1 MFRQHRHFNQRN
13 QANNQRRKSAVPQG
27 PRVVIPLKPD
37 FSLSE
42 SRTVKFSISLPV
54 EDEEGAYEKTVVEV
68 PKLTDDATPM
78 QALNFVREFF
88 SACETMSWTTGA
100 KRFEKIKQV
109 LEGKH
114 KAVLLTYMNEENS
127 RSVDSFQAAMDT
139 ILAEFFEETV
149 DYEDQMVYL
158 RTGLKKPS
166 TMSPKEFATL
176 LEMANEYV
184 KLIPG
189 APDNSAG
196 LTSNEMCRVY
206 LNAMPI
212 QWQRN
217 FNNAG
222 KNVFTETI
230 QSMRTYFEAQ
240 AVQDPYT
247 PRRQPGDGNSQ
258 EERGN
263 RNSNGRNGN
272 RNTNHNNRNQGRNNN
287 NYRGNNANNNSNNQG
302 RLDANSPCPLPNH
315 RGHTI
320 GQCRTLGHA
329 VGNNTRNNNNN
340 NGSSNSNGNNRYNY
354 RPRNHESNVVENQGN
369 QGNPQQ
375 PPNGESHLMEFQ
387 DDPQDNFAILETYE
401 AEIEELE
408 PEYYDNETV
417 KSTNTSFK
425 QVTQEESLPLLLV
438 VTKGVNEAPH
448 KLILRALAD
457 SGGSHCL
464 VKSDKIPSSVEII
477 KEPGRRFNTTQGNFN
492 PIGYVNLKDVSF
504 PEFSHTRRLPNV
516 KCYVFDA
523 PCRYD
528 LIIGR
533 DTLRDCGMMI
543 DFGHEQLSW
552 FENTVAFRTLSQ
564 FMDNATVRTALE
576 VPPYQVRIAESNST
590 ESFYNVA
597 GPLKASDYRKVE
609 IGTIVSKQTHLD
621 MAQQTDL
628 LKMLKQ
634 FDQLFSGKIGHYTK
648 RKFHIDLVEDATPFH
663 CKQPY
668 PVPLVDRETVK
679 AELERQVDLGLL
691 ERVYESEW
699 GMPMFAT
706 KKSDGSIRTVDD
718 LRQLNKVIKR
728 VHYTLPKIRDI
739 FERRK
744 GYRFLTK
751 LDISMQY
758 YCFHLDEQSS
768 WYCVIVT
775 PFGKFRR
782 LVLPMGLANSPDWA
796 QATMEEVLQ
805 DVLQDIEIY
814 IDDIA
819 IFSKNWEDH
828 IQLVSKVLRLLQDNG
843 FTVKPEKCE
852 WAVQETNFLGF
863 WFTPDGLKQWH
874 KKIEAIQK
882 LAKPKTLKQLRAF
895 VGVVNFYKLFYH
907 RRAHIMGPLTNL
919 NGLDKYEGQRNF
931 SKYWTQDHDKAF
943 EDTKRMVA
951 KEVLLS
957 YPDPNKPFTIETDAS
972 DTQIGAVILQDNKPV
987 AFHSRK
993 LTGAQSR
1000 YPIPDKEALAIVEV
1014 LTVFRSMLLGAK
1026 LHIKTDHMNLTR
1038 DDIKS
1043 QRLLN
1048 WRLLIEEYAPT
1059 ITYVSGEEN
1068 VGADFLSR
1076 YPLQS
1081 SAEEE
1086 QEIALIP
1093 DSRALEDS
1101 KLSEVMLYYPEEI
1114 ETFPLRFET
1123 LHNSQ
1128 LQDASVQQ
1136 LSDQEG
1142 YAMEEFYGFQFVCKT
1157 DPEQDPRIVIPEA
1170 LVNDAIK
1177 WYHYV
1182 GGHVGSTRLYQT
1194 LSTHFYFKGLKQRV
1208 EEYVSTCDSCQRNK
1222 NPGRGVGELPPRQ
1235 ATELP
1240 FEQVAVDSIGPWEI
1254 TIQGIGVI
1262 KFKALTIIDTATLLV
1277 EAGRVENSSSA
1288 QAALVF
1294 ENQWLARYPRPLTC
1308 IFDQGTEFEGAFLRC
1323 LHRNGIQAVPTTV
1336 KNPQANAICERMH
1349 STLGDILR
1357 TLLREQPPATIV
1369 DAYGIIDNALASVI
1383 FALRSSINRT
1393 FGVSPGALVFQ
1404 RDMFHPIPLMIGY
1417 NQIRTE
1423 RQRIIDDNNRRANL
1437 RRRYHDY
1444 QPDDQVLILKYN
1456 PSKLDERAQGPF
1468 RIHSVHTNGTVTI
1481 ERRPNVLERI
1491 NIRRIRPYRTNE
1503 HLHNNT

>member
-1 MFRQHRHFNQRN
+1 MFRQNRYSNQRQFNQRN
-13 QANNQRRKSAVPQG
+13 QSNQRCKSAVPQG

-42 SRTVKFSISLPV
+42 SRTVKFSVSLPV
-54 EDEEGAYEKTVVEV
+54 AGQEGAYEKTVVEV
-68 PKLTDDATPM
+68 PKLTDDATAM
-78 QALNFVREFF
+78 QALHFVREFF

-100 KRFEKIKQV
+100 KRFEKVKQV

-114 KAVLLTYMNEENS
+114 KDVLLTYMNAEAS
-127 RSVDSFQAAMDT
+127 RSVDSFQDAMDT
-139 ILAEFFEETV
+139 ILAEFFEETI
-149 DYEDQMVYL
+149 DYEDQMLYL

-189 APDNSAG
+189 APDDSAG
-196 LTSNEMCRVY
+196 LTPNEMCRVY
-206 LNAMPI
+206 LHAMPI
-212 QWQRN
+212 HWQRN

-222 KNVFTETI
+222 KNVFSETI
-230 QSMRTYFEAQ
+230 QSMRVYFEAQ
-240 AVQDPYT
+240 AVQDPFT
-247 PRRQPGDGNSQ
+247 PRNPSGDSNAEDRSHRNNGRNRSFNQ
-258 EERGN
+258 GN
-263 RNSNGRNGN
+263 RNQG
-272 RNTNHNNRNQGRNNN
+272 NRNQGRNNN
-287 NYRGNNANNNSNNQG
+287 YRNNNANNNSNNQG
-302 RLDANSPCPLPNH
+302 RVDANSSCPLPNH

-320 GQCRTLGHA
+320 GQCRTLNHA
-329 VGNNTRNNNNN
+329 VGSNNSRNNSNH
-340 NGSSNSNGNNRYNY
+340 NGSSNANGNNRYNY
-354 RPRNHESNVVENQGN
+354 RSRNHESNVVENQGN
-369 QGNPQQ
+369 QANPQQ
-375 PPNGESHLMEFQ
+375 PPNGESHLIEFQ
-387 DDPQDNFAILETYE
+387 DDPQDDFAILESYE
-401 AEIEELE
+401 AEVEELE
-408 PEYYDNETV
+408 PEYYNNEPV
-417 KSTNTSFK
+417 SSANNSIK
-425 QVTQEESLPLLLV
+425 QLSQEESLPLLLV
-438 VTKGVNEAPH
+438 ITKGINETPH
-448 KLILRALAD
+448 NLILRALAD

-464 VKSDKIPSSVEII
+464 VNANKVPSSVEVI
-477 KEPGRRFNTTQGNFN
+477 KEPGRRFNTTQGNFTST
-492 PIGYVNLKDVSF
+492 GYVNLKDVSF
-504 PEFSHTRRLPNV
+504 PEFSHTRRLPNF

-533 DTLRDCGMMI
+533 DALP
-543 DFGHEQLSW
+543 
-552 FENTVAFRTLSQ
+552 
-564 FMDNATVRTALE
+564 LE
-576 VPPYQVRIAESNST
+576 VSPYQVQIAEGNSN

-609 IGTIVSKQTHLD
+609 IETVVAKQTHLD
-621 MAQQTDL
+621 TAQQTDL
-628 LKMLKQ
+628 LKVLKQ
-634 FDQLFSGKIGHYTK
+634 YDELFSGKIGHYTK
-648 RKFHIDLVEDATPFH
+648 RKFHIDIVENSTPFH

-728 VHYTLPKIRDI
+728 VHYILPKIQDI

-758 YCFHLDEQSS
+758 YCFHLDEESS

-796 QATMEEVLQ
+796 QATIEEVLH
-805 DVLQDIEIY
+805 DVLADIEIY

-819 IFSKNWEDH
+819 IFSKTWEDH

-882 LAKPKTLKQLRAF
+882 LTKPKTLKQLRAF
-895 VGVVNFYKLFYH
+895 VGLVNFYKLFYH
-907 RRAHIMGPLTNL
+907 RRAHIMGPLTDL

-931 SKYWTQDHDKAF
+931 SKYWTPVHDKAF

-993 LTGAQSR
+993 LTGAQGR

-1026 LHIKTDHMNLTR
+1026 LNIKTDHMNLTR

-1086 QEIALIP
+1086 QENALIP
-1093 DSRALEDS
+1093 DSRALEES

-1128 LQDASVQQ
+1128 LQDATIQQ
-1136 LSDQEG
+1136 LHEQDG
-1142 YAMEEFYGFQFVCKT
+1142 YGIEEFYGFEFVCKT

-1170 LVNDAIK
+1170 LINDAIK
-1177 WYHYV
+1177 WYHHV
-1182 GGHVGSTRLYQT
+1182 GGHIGSTRLYQT

-1357 TLLREQPPATIV
+1357 TLVTRTAT
-1369 DAYGIIDNALASVI
+1369 S
-1383 FALRSSINRT
+1383 
-1393 FGVSPGALVFQ
+1393 
-1404 RDMFHPIPLMIGY
+1404 
-1417 NQIRTE
+1417 
-1423 RQRIIDDNNRRANL
+1423 NNR
-1437 RRRYHDY
+1437 
-1444 QPDDQVLILKYN
+1444 
-1456 PSKLDERAQGPF
+1456 
-1468 RIHSVHTNGTVTI
+1468 
-1481 ERRPNVLERI
+1481 
-1491 NIRRIRPYRTNE
+1491 
-1503 HLHNNT
+1503 

>member
-1 MFRQHRHFNQRN
+1 MFRQNRYSNNRQS
-13 QANNQRRKSAVPQG
+13 NQRRKSAVPQG

-42 SRTVKFSISLPV
+42 SRTVKFSVSLPV
-54 EDEEGAYEKTVVEV
+54 AGQEGAYEKTVVEV

-78 QALNFVREFF
+78 QALHFVREFS

-100 KRFEKIKQV
+100 KRFEKVKQV

-114 KAVLLTYMNEENS
+114 KDVLLTYMNAEAS
-127 RSVDSFQAAMDT
+127 RSVDSFQDAMDT

-166 TMSPKEFATL
+166 TISPKEFATL
-176 LEMANEYV
+176 LEMANEQISITLGRMFTQKPFNQCV
-184 KLIPG
+184 STSRHNRSKILTPQEDHPVMVTTKKKEATAIAMDATATVITIIPTVTKDVITTIVETT
-189 APDNSAG
+189 PTTTVTIKDES
-196 LTSNEMCRVY
+196 
-206 LNAMPI
+206 MPI
-212 QWQRN
+212 HH
-217 FNNAG
+217 ALCLTI
-222 KNVFTETI
+222 VDI
-230 QSMRTYFEAQ
+230 QSVNVALSVMPSDQTTAG
-240 AVQDPYT
+240 T
-247 PRRQPGDGNSQ
+247 T
-258 EERGN
+258 
-263 RNSNGRNGN
+263 
-272 RNTNHNNRNQGRNNN
+272 TNH
-287 NYRGNNANNNSNNQG
+287 
-302 RLDANSPCPLPNH
+302 
-315 RGHTI
+315 
-320 GQCRTLGHA
+320 
-329 VGNNTRNNNNN
+329 
-340 NGSSNSNGNNRYNY
+340 NGSSNANGNNRYNY

-369 QGNPQQ
+369 QANPQQ
-375 PPNGESHLMEFQ
+375 PPNGESHLIEFQ
-387 DDPQDNFAILETYE
+387 DDPQDDFAILESYE
-401 AEIEELE
+401 AEVEELE
-408 PEYYDNETV
+408 PEYYNNEPV
-417 KSTNTSFK
+417 SPSNNSIK
-425 QVTQEESLPLLLV
+425 QLSQEESLPLLLV
-438 VTKGVNEAPH
+438 ITKGINETPH

-464 VKSDKIPSSVEII
+464 VNANKIPSSIEII

-533 DTLRDCGMMI
+533 DALRDCGMMI
-543 DFGHEQLSW
+543 DFGNEQLSW
-552 FENTVAFRTLSQ
+552 FDNTVAFRTLSQ
-564 FMDNATVRTALE
+564 FLDNSTVGTALE
-576 VPPYQVRIAESNST
+576 VPPYQVRIAESNT
-590 ESFYNVA
+590 VESFYNIA

-609 IGTIVSKQTHLD
+609 IETVVAKQTHLNK
-621 MAQQTDL
+621 AQQTDL
-628 LKMLKQ
+628 LKVLDQ
-634 FDQLFSGKIGHYTK
+634 YDQLFSGKIGHYTK
-648 RKFHIDLVEDATPFH
+648 
-663 CKQPY
+663 Q
-668 PVPLVDRETVK
+668 
-679 AELERQVDLGLL
+679 LERQVDLGLL

-819 IFSKNWEDH
+819 IFSKTWEEH

-874 KKIEAIQK
+874 KKIKAIQK

-907 RRAHIMGPLTNL
+907 RHAHIMGPLTDL

-931 SKYWTQDHDKAF
+931 SKYWTTAHDKAF

-1000 YPIPDKEALAIVEV
+1000 YPIPDKEALAIVKV
-1014 LTVFRSMLLGAK
+1014 LTVFRSMLLGAQ

-1086 QEIALIP
+1086 QENALIP
-1093 DSRALEDS
+1093 DSRALEES
-1101 KLSEVMLYYPEEI
+1101 KLSEIMLYYPEEI

-1123 LHNSQ
+1123 IHNSQ
-1128 LQDASVQQ
+1128 LQDAAVQQ
-1136 LSDQEG
+1136 LRDQEG
-1142 YAMEEFYGFQFVCKT
+1142 YGIEEFYRFQFVCKT
-1157 DPEQDPRIVIPEA
+1157 DPQQDPRIVIPEA
-1170 LVNDAIK
+1170 LINDAIK
-1177 WYHYV
+1177 WYHHV

-1349 STLGDILR
+1349 STLGDILH

-1444 QPDDQVLILKYN
+1444 QPNDQVLILKYN
-1456 PSKLDERAQGPF
+1456 PSKLEERAQGPF

-1481 ERRPNVLERI
+1481 QRRPNVLERI

-1503 HLHNNT
+1503 HLHNNNNT

>member
-1 MFRQHRHFNQRN
+1 
-13 QANNQRRKSAVPQG
+13 
-27 PRVVIPLKPD
+27 
-37 FSLSE
+37 
-42 SRTVKFSISLPV
+42 
-54 EDEEGAYEKTVVEV
+54 
-68 PKLTDDATPM
+68 
-78 QALNFVREFF
+78 
-88 SACETMSWTTGA
+88 
-100 KRFEKIKQV
+100 
-109 LEGKH
+109 
-114 KAVLLTYMNEENS
+114 
-127 RSVDSFQAAMDT
+127 MDT
-139 ILAEFFEETV
+139 ILEEFFEETV
-149 DYEDQMVYL
+149 DYEDQMLYL

-176 LEMANEYV
+176 LEMANECV

-189 APDNSAG
+189 APSDSAG
-196 LTSNEMCRVY
+196 LTHNEMCRVY
-206 LNAMPI
+206 LHAMPKH
-212 QWQRN
+212 WQTN
-217 FNNAG
+217 FTNAG
-222 KNVFTETI
+222 KNVISETI
-230 QSMRTYFEAQ
+230 QSMCVYFEAQ
-240 AVQDPYT
+240 SVQDPYT
-247 PRRQPGDGNSQ
+247 PRRPIGDGNNQ

-263 RNSNGRNGN
+263 RNSNGCNGN
-272 RNTNHNNRNQGRNNN
+272 RNHNHNNRNQGRNNN
-287 NYRGNNANNNSNNQG
+287 YRGNNANSNNLG
-302 RLDANSPCPLPNH
+302 RIDANSPCPLPNH

-320 GQCRTLGHA
+320 SQCRTLGHA
-329 VGNNTRNNNNN
+329 VGTNNSRNNNSNN
-340 NGSSNSNGNNRYNY
+340 NGSSNANGNNCYNY

-369 QGNPQQ
+369 PQQ
-375 PPNGESHLMEFQ
+375 PPNGESHLVEFQ
-387 DDPQDNFAILETYE
+387 EDLQDNFAILETYE

-417 KSTNTSFK
+417 NSTNNSSK

-438 VTKGVNEAPH
+438 ITKGVNETPH

-464 VKSDKIPSSVEII
+464 VKSDKIPTGVEII

-504 PEFSHTRRLPNV
+504 PEFSHTRRLPNL

-543 DFGHEQLSW
+543 DFGHEKLSW
-552 FENTVAFRTLSQ
+552 FENVVAFRTLNQ
-564 FMDNATVRTALE
+564 FMDNATIRTALE
-576 VPPYQVRIAESNST
+576 VPPYQVRIAESNSWD
-590 ESFYNVA
+590 SFYYVA
-597 GPLKASDYRKVE
+597 GPLKASDYRKDD
-609 IGTIVSKQTHLD
+609 ISTIVDKQPHLETSQK
-621 MAQQTDL
+621 ADL
-628 LKMLKQ
+628 LKTQRLITASSAIQ
-634 FDQLFSGKIGHYTK
+634 
-648 RKFHIDLVEDATPFH
+648 
-663 CKQPY
+663 
-668 PVPLVDRETVK
+668 

-691 ERVYESEW
+691 ERVYESEC

-744 GYRFLTK
+744 GYHFLTK

-758 YCFHLDEQSS
+758 YCFHLEEQSS

-805 DVLQDIEIY
+805 DVLSDIEIY
-814 IDDIA
+814 IDDIP
-819 IFSKNWEDH
+819 IFSKTWEEH

-843 FTVKPEKCE
+843 LAVKPEKCE

-907 RRAHIMGPLTNL
+907 RRAHIMGPLTDL

-931 SKYWTQDHDKAF
+931 SKHWTTAHDKAF

-1000 YPIPDKEALAIVEV
+1000 FPIPDKEREALAI
-1014 LTVFRSMLLGAK
+1014 
-1026 LHIKTDHMNLTR
+1026 TDHMNLTR

-1076 YPLQS
+1076 YPLRLS
-1081 SAEEE
+1081 VAEE
-1086 QEIALIP
+1086 QENALIP
-1093 DSRALEDS
+1093 DSRALEES

-1128 LQDASVQQ
+1128 LQDAAVQQ
-1136 LSDQEG
+1136 LRDQEG
-1142 YAMEEFYGFQFVCKT
+1142 YGMEEFYGFEFVCKT
-1157 DPEQDPRIVIPEA
+1157 YPEQDPRIVIPEA

-1194 LSTHFYFKGLKQRV
+1194 LSTHFYFKGLEQQV

-1240 FEQVAVDSIGPWEI
+1240 FEQVAVDSI
-1254 TIQGIGVI
+1254 
-1262 KFKALTIIDTATLLV
+1262 V

-1294 ENQWLARYPRPLTC
+1294 ENQWLARYPRPIAC

-1357 TLLREQPPATIV
+1357 TLLREQPPATII

-1393 FGVSPGALVFQ
+1393 FGVSPGALDFQ

-1417 NQIRTE
+1417 NQSRTE

-1444 QPDDQVLILKYN
+1444 QPNDQVLILKYN
-1456 PSKLDERAQGPF
+1456 PSKLEERAQGPF
-1468 RIHSVHTNGTVTI
+1468 RFHSVHTNGTVTI
-1481 ERRPNVLERI
+1481 ERRRNVWKEEISVASVLIEQT
-1491 NIRRIRPYRTNE
+1491 NICTSTIHDSLSGGEAECSIHRSVTIHSRV
-1503 HLHNNT
+1503 

>member
-1 MFRQHRHFNQRN
+1 M
-13 QANNQRRKSAVPQG
+13 
-27 PRVVIPLKPD
+27 
-37 FSLSE
+37 
-42 SRTVKFSISLPV
+42 
-54 EDEEGAYEKTVVEV
+54 
-68 PKLTDDATPM
+68 
-78 QALNFVREFF
+78 
-88 SACETMSWTTGA
+88 
-100 KRFEKIKQV
+100 
-109 LEGKH
+109 
-114 KAVLLTYMNEENS
+114 
-127 RSVDSFQAAMDT
+127 
-139 ILAEFFEETV
+139 
-149 DYEDQMVYL
+149 
-158 RTGLKKPS
+158 
-166 TMSPKEFATL
+166 
-176 LEMANEYV
+176 
-184 KLIPG
+184 
-189 APDNSAG
+189 DNS
-196 LTSNEMCRVY
+196 
-206 LNAMPI
+206 
-212 QWQRN
+212 
-217 FNNAG
+217 
-222 KNVFTETI
+222 
-230 QSMRTYFEAQ
+230 
-240 AVQDPYT
+240 
-247 PRRQPGDGNSQ
+247 
-258 EERGN
+258 
-263 RNSNGRNGN
+263 
-272 RNTNHNNRNQGRNNN
+272 
-287 NYRGNNANNNSNNQG
+287 
-302 RLDANSPCPLPNH
+302 
-315 RGHTI
+315 
-320 GQCRTLGHA
+320 
-329 VGNNTRNNNNN
+329 
-340 NGSSNSNGNNRYNY
+340 
-354 RPRNHESNVVENQGN
+354 
-369 QGNPQQ
+369 
-375 PPNGESHLMEFQ
+375 
-387 DDPQDNFAILETYE
+387 
-401 AEIEELE
+401 
-408 PEYYDNETV
+408 TV
-417 KSTNTSFK
+417 
-425 QVTQEESLPLLLV
+425 
-438 VTKGVNEAPH
+438 
-448 KLILRALAD
+448 
-457 SGGSHCL
+457 C
-464 VKSDKIPSSVEII
+464 
-477 KEPGRRFNTTQGNFN
+477 
-492 PIGYVNLKDVSF
+492 
-504 PEFSHTRRLPNV
+504 
-516 KCYVFDA
+516 
-523 PCRYD
+523 
-528 LIIGR
+528 
-533 DTLRDCGMMI
+533 
-543 DFGHEQLSW
+543 
-552 FENTVAFRTLSQ
+552 
-564 FMDNATVRTALE
+564 TALE
-576 VPPYQVRIAESNST
+576 VPPYQVRIAEGNST

-609 IGTIVSKQTHLD
+609 ISTLVAKQTHLETT
-621 MAQQTDL
+621 QQEDL
-628 LKMLKQ
+628 LKVLKQ

-706 KKSDGSIRTVDD
+706 KKSDGSIRTVNE
-718 LRQLNKVIKR
+718 LRQLNK
-728 VHYTLPKIRDI
+728 
-739 FERRK
+739 
-744 GYRFLTK
+744 
-751 LDISMQY
+751 Y

-805 DVLQDIEIY
+805 DVLSDIEIY
-814 IDDIA
+814 IDDID
-819 IFSKNWEDH
+819 IFSKTWEDH

-907 RRAHIMGPLTNL
+907 RRAHIMGPLTDL
-919 NGLDKYEGQRNF
+919 NGLDKYEGQ
-931 SKYWTQDHDKAF
+931 
-943 EDTKRMVA
+943 
-951 KEVLLS
+951 L
-957 YPDPNKPFTIETDAS
+957 
-972 DTQIGAVILQDNKPV
+972 ILQDNKPV

-1000 YPIPDKEALAIVEV
+1000 YPIPDKEAMAIVEV

-1059 ITYVSGEEN
+1059 MTYVSGEEN

-1076 YPLQS
+1076 YPLHS

-1086 QEIALIP
+1086 QENALIP
-1093 DSRALEDS
+1093 DSRALEES
-1101 KLSEVMLYYPEEI
+1101 KLSEIMLYYPEEI

-1128 LQDASVQQ
+1128 LQDAAVQQ
-1136 LSDQEG
+1136 LRDQEG
-1142 YAMEEFYGFQFVCKT
+1142 YGMEEFYGFQFVCKT
-1157 DPEQDPRIVIPEA
+1157 DTEQDPRIVIPEA

-1254 TIQGIGVI
+1254 TIQGIGVT

-1369 DAYGIIDNALASVI
+1369 DAYGIIENALASVI

-1503 HLHNNT
+1503 HNHT

>member
-1 MFRQHRHFNQRN
+1 MFRQHRQFNQRN
-13 QANNQRRKSAVPQG
+13 QSNQRRKSAVPQG

-37 FSLSE
+37 FSFSE

-54 EDEEGAYEKTVVEV
+54 AGQEGAYEKTVVEV

-78 QALNFVREFF
+78 QALHFVREFS

-100 KRFEKIKQV
+100 KRFEKVKQV

-114 KAVLLTYMNEENS
+114 KDVLLTYMNAEAS
-127 RSVDSFQAAMDT
+127 RSVDSFQDAMDT

-166 TMSPKEFATL
+166 TISPKEFATL

-189 APDNSAG
+189 APADSAG
-196 LTSNEMCRVY
+196 LTPNELCRVY

-212 QWQRN
+212 HWQRN

-222 KNVFTETI
+222 KNVFSETI
-230 QSMRTYFEAQ
+230 QSMRSYFEAQ
-240 AVQDPYT
+240 AVQDPFT
-247 PRRQPGDGNSQ
+247 PRRPSGDGNNQ

-263 RNSNGRNGN
+263 RNSHGRNGN
-272 RNTNHNNRNQGRNNN
+272 RNHNHTNRNQGRHNNN
-287 NYRGNNANNNSNNQG
+287 RGNNANNNSNNQG
-302 RLDANSPCPLPNH
+302 RVDANSPCPLPNH

-320 GQCRTLGHA
+320 GQCRTLRNVNGSSQSH
-329 VGNNTRNNNNN
+329 NNNNDRSN
-340 NGSSNSNGNNRYNY
+340 NGNSRFNY
-354 RPRNHESNVVENQGN
+354 RPRNHESNIVENQGN

-375 PPNGESHLMEFQ
+375 PPNGESHLVEFQ

-408 PEYYDNETV
+408 PEYYNNETV
-417 KSTNTSFK
+417 HSTINSNKKF
-425 QVTQEESLPLLLV
+425 TQEESLPLLLV
-438 VTKGVNEAPH
+438 ISKGVNEKPS

-464 VKSDKIPSSVEII
+464 VKSDKIPSSIEII

-533 DTLRDCGMMI
+533 DALRDCGMMI
-543 DFGHEQLSW
+543 DFGNEQLSW
-552 FENTVAFRTLSQ
+552 FDNIVAFRTLSQ
-564 FMDNATVRTALE
+564 FLDNSTVRTALE
-576 VPPYQVRIAESNST
+576 VPPYQVRIAESNT
-590 ESFYNVA
+590 VESFYNIA

-609 IGTIVSKQTHLD
+609 IETVVAKQTHLD
-621 MAQQTDL
+621 KAQQTDL
-628 LKMLKQ
+628 LKVLKQ
-634 FDQLFSGKIGHYTK
+634 YDELFSGKIGHYTK
-648 RKFHIDLVEDATPFH
+648 R
-663 CKQPY
+663 
-668 PVPLVDRETVK
+668 
-679 AELERQVDLGLL
+679 
-691 ERVYESEW
+691 
-699 GMPMFAT
+699 
-706 KKSDGSIRTVDD
+706 
-718 LRQLNKVIKR
+718 
-728 VHYTLPKIRDI
+728 
-739 FERRK
+739 
-744 GYRFLTK
+744 
-751 LDISMQY
+751 
-758 YCFHLDEQSS
+758 
-768 WYCVIVT
+768 
-775 PFGKFRR
+775 
-782 LVLPMGLANSPDWA
+782 
-796 QATMEEVLQ
+796 
-805 DVLQDIEIY
+805 
-814 IDDIA
+814 
-819 IFSKNWEDH
+819 
-828 IQLVSKVLRLLQDNG
+828 
-843 FTVKPEKCE
+843 
-852 WAVQETNFLGF
+852 
-863 WFTPDGLKQWH
+863 
-874 KKIEAIQK
+874 
-882 LAKPKTLKQLRAF
+882 
-895 VGVVNFYKLFYH
+895 
-907 RRAHIMGPLTNL
+907 
-919 NGLDKYEGQRNF
+919 QRNF

-1014 LTVFRSMLLGAK
+1014 LTVFRSMLLGAQ
-1026 LHIKTDHMNLTR
+1026 LNIKTDHMNLTR

-1086 QEIALIP
+1086 QEKALIP
-1093 DSRALEDS
+1093 DSRALEES
-1101 KLSEVMLYYPEEI
+1101 KLSEIMLYYPEEI

-1123 LHNSQ
+1123 IHNSQ
-1128 LQDASVQQ
+1128 LQDAALQQ
-1136 LSDQEG
+1136 LRDQEG
-1142 YAMEEFYGFQFVCKT
+1142 YGIEEFYGFQFVCKT
-1157 DPEQDPRIVIPEA
+1157 DPQQDPRIVIPEA
-1170 LVNDAIK
+1170 LINDAIK

-1444 QPDDQVLILKYN
+1444 QPDDQVLILTFN
-1456 PSKLDERAQGPF
+1456 PSKLQERAQGPF

-1481 ERRPNVLERI
+1481 QRRPNVLERI

-1503 HLHNNT
+1503 HLHNNNNT